1 MVRNVWTQ
9 GTIAWYVTSAHRPA
23 DAHCHPI
30 ISCFI
35 TIQTG
40 VPFLVPDQPGSPGK
54 EAIKRVSKSDI
65 LRRRRTDTG
74 VWPFCPRSLCVV
86 ASRPRLGPA
95 IDAAT
100 TEPPQSHIEDFF
112 FLGGVDWTWVSS
124 IRPQRGPGADLLM
137 GLGHEAPTNLG
148 CGWNPRKL
156 NFSVQLTLDTASKVL
171 NLIHFG
177 LVVGHVL
184 REREGEVGHL
194 VNPNE
199 FVANVAALCFSF
211 PHMPCPCSPMVKPL
225 GRHVQ

>member
-1 MVRNVWTQ
+1 MANIVQKVTIKTISEYACQCHRNRLCLLTNHRLHYAYRRHPCPAMVRNVWTQ

-112 FLGGVDWTWVSS
+112 FGG
-124 IRPQRGPGADLLM
+124 G
-137 GLGHEAPTNLG
+137 
-148 CGWNPRKL
+148 
-156 NFSVQLTLDTASKVL
+156 
-171 NLIHFG
+171 
-177 LVVGHVL
+177 
-184 REREGEVGHL
+184 
-194 VNPNE
+194 
-199 FVANVAALCFSF
+199 
-211 PHMPCPCSPMVKPL
+211 
-225 GRHVQ
+225 